1 MIFLIALGIVLV
13 VYAFFSLFKL
23 GGALNDF
30 LHNFDRKR

>member
-13 VYAFFSLFKL
+13 VYAIFSLFKL
-23 GGALNDF
+23 GEALNDF